1 MFVIAGATV
10 QWIYDVKLPL
20 AIVAVF
26 GGLEFLAGCTLS
38 LLADLTHAEPDLRAL
53 TRFIMRL
60 GAAVLAF
67 SLLVLFVLP
76 RLSDF

>member
-1 MFVIAGATV
+1 MDLRRQIAAYHSGRT
-10 QWIYDVKLPL
+10 WR
-20 AIVAVF
+20 
-26 GGLEFLAGCTLS
+26 LEFLAGCTLS
-38 LLADLTHAEPDLRAL
+38 ILADMTHAEPDLRAL